1 MQARLLKFW
10 ALLLGV
16 LLLPALDGGAARAD
30 AIKIGHSTWVGY
42 GPLYIAREKGFFK
55 AHGVDVE
62 LVKVEKPTDRFPAMM
77 AGKIDLIASTVDTA
91 LIYMKT
97 ADQFQYVVAIDDS
110 NGGDGIVATKD
121 IKTVADL
128 KGKKVAFSQG
138 SVSQFYLDV
147 LLDKAG
153 IKESDLTAVDMGPG
167 DAGTAFVAGKVDAAV
182 TWEPHLTKGK
192 QSPNGHL
199 LVDSS
204 QTPGLITDVL
214 IAEKDWVAKHKT
226 ELKAIVAAWNEAVAY
241 YNAHPDESIAI
252 MAKGVGGFLEDPKEF
267 KETLTGIKFYG
278 GAENKTFFGTK
289 DKPGPL
295 TTVVQQAIDIWTK
308 HGKLQ
313 VKTTP
318 VMLID
323 YEFVSG

>member
-1 MQARLLKFW
+1 MRSQMWKLS

-16 LLLPALDGGAARAD
+16 LLLPLLDAGVARAD

-62 LVKVEKPTDRFPAMM
+62 LIKVEKPTDRFPAMI
-77 AGKIDLIASTVDTA
+77 AGKIDMIASTVDTA
-91 LIYMKT
+91 LLYMKKP
-97 ADQFQYVVAIDDS
+97 DEFQYVVAIDDS

-128 KGKKVAFSQG
+128 KGKKVAFAQG

-147 LLDKAG
+147 LLGKAG
-153 IKESDLTAVDMGPG
+153 IKESDLTAIDMGPG

-199 LVDSS
+199 LTDSS

-214 IAEKDWVAKHKT
+214 IANTDWVAKHKT
-226 ELKAIVAAWNEAVAY
+226 EVKAIVAAWNEAVAY
-241 YNAHPDESIAI
+241 YVAHPDESIAI

-289 DKPGPL
+289 DKPGAL
-295 TTVVQQAIDIWTK
+295 TQTVKQAIDIWTE

-318 VMLID
+318 ELLID